1 MPNLNVQGDYRYGY
15 QGEYSEKDEE
25 TGLNAF
31 QLRMYDSRI
40 NRWISPDPMG
50 QYHSPYM
57 AMDNRWNMSTDPTG
71 GCTSCAECPDAC
83 GQLGLGAIPSGQS
96 IDLNIDSG
104 YFLQNGVSSSL
115 LGASNLGS
123 IYRNNIN
130 WDTSFFFQYELRA
143 GLIGTG
149 SVALG
154 LAVDT
159 QGNVGVFGTGTV
171 GAGPFAGA
179 FTAWSAGISTA
190 DSIYDLEGY
199 GFNGGALVTASL
211 EIGFAFSAETNIT
224 ADSARFWEGLSGQDV
239 GVTVGLPIQAG
250 TIGFGVGGYADLS
263 YTKILFSGNINQAVD
278 YMLNSIR
285 AAGDTSVSRAQI
297 TSGINYIRTTN

>member
-15 QGEYSEKDEE
+15 QGAYSEKDEE

-40 NRWISPDPMG
+40 NRWLTPDPYG

-83 GQLGLGAIPSGQS
+83 GQLGLDAVPSGQS
-96 IDLNIDSG
+96 IDLNIDNG
-104 YFLQNGVSSSL
+104 YFLQDGISSSL

-123 IYRNNIN
+123 IYNSNLN
-130 WDTSFFFQYELRA
+130 WDTSFFFQHEVRV

-149 SVALG
+149 SLALG

-159 QGNVGVFGTGTV
+159 QGNVGVYGTGSL
-171 GAGPFAGA
+171 GAGPVVAA
-179 FTAWSAGISTA
+179 YNAWSAGISTA
-190 DSIYDLEGY
+190 DSIYDLEGW
-199 GFNGGALVTASL
+199 GFNGGAVVTANL
-211 EIGFAFSAETNIT
+211 ELGINFSGEINVASET
-224 ADSARFWEGLSGQDV
+224 ARFWESGKDV
-239 GVTVGLPIQAG
+239 GLTVGIPIQAG
-250 TIGFGVGGYADLS
+250 TLGFGVGGYADLS
-263 YTKILFSGNINQAVD
+263 YTKILFSGNINEAVD
-278 YMLNSIR
+278 YMLNAIHD
-285 AAGDTSVSRAQI
+285 AGDNSVSRSQI
-297 TSGINYIRTTN
+297 TNGIDYIRTTN